1 MRLLGIDYG
10 TKRVGIAISDESAFI
25 AREFSVLSPKEFLK
39 RIPKLVDE
47 QEIGKLV
54 VGLPLNMQGKHSK
67 KTEEVVSFISELEK
81 ILNIPIVSSDE
92 RLSTVMAHRLPGG
105 RAKTD
110 SLAAQIILQN
120 YLDSERNKNN
130 E

>member
-10 TKRVGIAISDESAFI
+10 TKRVGMAISDESAFI

-39 RIPKLVDE
+39 RIAKLVEE
-47 QEIGKLV
+47 QEIGTVV
-54 VGLPLNMQGKHSK
+54 VGLPLTMQGKHSQ
-67 KTEEVVSFISELEK
+67 KTKEVVLFISELEK
-81 ILNIPIVSSDE
+81 ILDIPIVSSDE

-120 YLDSERNKNN
+120 YLDSERNKNL
-130 E
+130 